1 MVFFLKTFSD
11 IKSHLTFVPD
21 KSFFLL
27 FLCYFSFV
35 FRCINVYLK
44 VVWGGNMQMHT
55 CLGKMTECL
64 LLNKGGERFAI
75 KDCRREGG
83 TIIEAIKIFNSEL

>member
-1 MVFFLKTFSD
+1 
-11 IKSHLTFVPD
+11 
-21 KSFFLL
+21 
-27 FLCYFSFV
+27 
-35 FRCINVYLK
+35 
-44 VVWGGNMQMHT
+44 MHT